1 MRSIPNGKAV
11 WSSKGKFWKFF
22 LSKVRLMVFLMSF
35 FFSIPENGLNTPIT
49 LPFSNFLANVSRQI
63 TEFYQAILSMATMYK

>member
-1 MRSIPNGKAV
+1 MY
-11 WSSKGKFWKFF
+11 
-22 LSKVRLMVFLMSF
+22 KVRLMRLISNVI